1 MRTRGTASGA
11 AVWRV
16 RDPRNLAF
24 FLVFS
29 MVVGATLARPA
40 ASCAQTPTPS
50 AGQRVQER
58 SAASPVPARES
69 GASES
74 GGSYIIG
81 PDDLLSVV
89 FWRDPQMS
97 GDVLV
102 RPDGK
107 ISLPLLDDVQAAG
120 LTPNELR
127 ERLVSQAKQFMTDAV
142 ASVAVKEARSRRV
155 YITGQVLRPG
165 QYPMTS
171 FMTAVQLIATAGG
184 LTDFA
189 KAKDIRVLRTE
200 RGQSTVLRFD
210 YTRVT
215 AADNPVPDCELR
227 PGDTVVVP

>member
-1 MRTRGTASGA
+1 MRKRTATSGV
-11 AVWRV
+11 AVARV
-16 RDPRNLAF
+16 RHPGNIVLC
-24 FLVFS
+24 VVS
-29 MVVGATLARPA
+29 MVFGGALALPA
-40 ASCAQTPTPS
+40 VSRAQTPTPPS
-50 AGQRVQER
+50 GQRAQDR
-58 SAASPVPARES
+58 SAVAPVPARP
-69 GASES
+69 ASE
-74 GGSYIIG
+74 GAGSYVIG

-107 ISLPLLDDVQAAG
+107 ISVPLLDDVQAAG

-127 ERLVSQAKQFMTDAV
+127 ERLVAQAKQFMTDAV

-200 RGQSTVLRFD
+200 HGQSTVLRFD
-210 YTRVT
+210 YTKVT
-215 AADNPVPDCELR
+215 AADNPVPDYELQ
-227 PGDTVVVP
+227 PGDRVVVP

>member
-1 MRTRGTASGA
+1 MRTQATAAG
-11 AVWRV
+11 
-16 RDPRNLAF
+16 
-24 FLVFS
+24 
-29 MVVGATLARPA
+29 VGATCMRHARNVFIVCSMVFGAALTLPA
-40 ASCAQTPTPS
+40 VSQAQTPTPS
-50 AGQRVQER
+50 SGQRAQDR
-58 SAASPVPARES
+58 SAAAPVPARAPGTSE
-69 GASES
+69 GA
-74 GGSYIIG
+74 GSYVIG

-89 FWRDPQMS
+89 FWRDAQMS

-142 ASVAVKEARSRRV
+142 ASVAVKDARSRRV

-200 RGQSTVLRFD
+200 HGQSTVLRLD
-210 YTRVT
+210 YTKVT
-215 AADNPVPDCELR
+215 AANNPAPDCELR

>member
-1 MRTRGTASGA
+1 MRTQATAAGVGA
-11 AVWRV
+11 TSQGH
-16 RDPRNLAF
+16 PRSIVI
-24 FLVFS
+24 VFT
-29 MVVGATLARPA
+29 MVVGAAMALPG
-40 ASCAQTPTPS
+40 ASQAQTATPS
-50 AGQRVQER
+50 TGQRVQDR
-58 SAASPVPARES
+58 ATAAPVPARAPGVGES
-69 GASES
+69 P
-74 GGSYIIG
+74 GSYVIG

-89 FWRDPQMS
+89 FWRDTQMS

-107 ISLPLLDDVQAAG
+107 ISIPLLDDIQAAG

-142 ASVAVKEARSRRV
+142 ASVAVKEALSRRV
-155 YITGQVLRPG
+155 FITGQVLRPG

-200 RGQSTVLRFD
+200 HGQSTVLRFD
-210 YTRVT
+210 YTKVT
-215 AADNPVPDCELR
+215 AAENPAPDCELQ
-227 PGDTVVVP
+227 PGDRIVVP

>member
-1 MRTRGTASGA
+1 MRTRATAAGFGVTCMRHA
-11 AVWRV
+11 
-16 RDPRNLAF
+16 RN
-24 FLVFS
+24 VFIVVS
-29 MVVGATLARPA
+29 MVVGAAMALPA
-40 ASCAQTPTPS
+40 ASQAQTATS
-50 AGQRVQER
+50 STSQRVQDR
-58 SAASPVPARES
+58 AAAAPVPARAP
-69 GASES
+69 GTSES
-74 GGSYIIG
+74 PGSYIIG

-89 FWRDPQMS
+89 FWRDAQMS

-155 YITGQVLRPG
+155 FITGQVLRPG

-189 KAKDIRVLRTE
+189 KSKDIRVLRTE
-200 RGQSTVLRFD
+200 HGQSTVLRFD
-210 YTRVT
+210 YTKVT
-215 AADNPVPDCELR
+215 AAENPAADCELQ
-227 PGDTVVVP
+227 PGDRVVVP